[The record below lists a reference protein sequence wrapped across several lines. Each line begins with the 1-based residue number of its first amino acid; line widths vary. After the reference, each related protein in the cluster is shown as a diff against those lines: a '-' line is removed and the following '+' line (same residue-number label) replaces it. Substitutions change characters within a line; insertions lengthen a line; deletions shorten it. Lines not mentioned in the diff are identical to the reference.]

1 MITTGTPKQ
10 IAYAEDLKTKA
21 VKMIESYIGDNNAR
35 IGKADKTSAQL
46 AVVLPLVEAQTDA
59 AWWIERN
66 NLLASHLLKQLV
78 TPEIQARLRA
88 I

>member
-1 MITTGTPKQ
+1 MITTGAPKQ
-10 IAYAEDLKTKA
+10 IAYAEDLKAKA
-21 VKMIESYIGDNNAR
+21 IQMIESYVGTNNAR
-35 IGKADKTSAQL
+35 IGKADKTAAQL

-78 TPEIQARLRA
+78 TPEIQAKLRT

>member
-1 MITTGTPKQ
+1 MIMTGTPKQ
-10 IAYAEDLKTKA
+10 IAYAEDLKAKA
-21 VKMIESYIGDNNAR
+21 IQMIESYIGTNNAR

-59 AWWIERN
+59 SWWIERN

-78 TPEIQARLRA
+78 TPEIQAKLRA

>member
-10 IAYAEDLKTKA
+10 IAYAEDLKAKA
-21 VKMIESYIGDNNAR
+21 IQMIESYISTNNAR
-35 IGKADKTSAQL
+35 IGKADKTAAQL
-46 AVVLPLVEAQTDA
+46 AIVLPLLDAQTNA

-78 TPEIQARLRA
+78 TPEIQAILRT

>member
-10 IAYAEDLKTKA
+10 IAYAEDLKAKA
-21 VKMIESYIGDNNAR
+21 VKMVETYISEANTKQ
-35 IGKADKTSAQL
+35 GKADKTAAQL
-46 AVVLPLVEAQTDA
+46 AIVLPLLDAQTDA
-59 AWWIERN
+59 SWWIERN

-78 TPEIQARLRA
+78 TPEIQAKLRT

>member
-10 IAYAEDLKTKA
+10 IAYAEDLKAKA
-21 VKMIESYIGDNNAR
+21 VKMVETYISEANTKQ
-35 IGKADKTSAQL
+35 GKADKTAAQL
-46 AVVLPLVEAQTDA
+46 AIVLPLLDAQTEA

-78 TPEIQARLRA
+78 TPEIQAKLRT

>member
-10 IAYAEDLKTKA
+10 IAYAEDLKAKA
-21 VKMIESYIGDNNAR
+21 IQMIESYIGTNNAR
-35 IGKADKTSAQL
+35 IGKADKTAAQL
-46 AVVLPLVEAQTDA
+46 AIVLPLLDAQTNA

-78 TPEIQARLRA
+78 TPEIQAKLRT